1 MSSYMTQSAHTY
13 IKIFFALAL
22 VGIIVWYAY
31 SKSADFLEG
40 PIITIATPKNG
51 ITVSRSLVTVS
62 GTAEHISYITLN
74 GLQIFVTE
82 EGLFS
87 EQLLLSPGYNI
98 ITLEARDR
106 FDREVKQT
114 LELVYK

>member
-1 MSSYMTQSAHTY
+1 MTQSAGTY
-13 IKIFFALAL
+13 IKIFLALAL
-22 VGIIVWYAY
+22 VVIIILYAY

-40 PIITIATPKNG
+40 PTIIIQMPENG
-51 ITVSRSLVTVS
+51 ITVNHSPVEIK
-62 GTAEHISYITLN
+62 GIAEHISHITLN
-74 GLQIFVTE
+74 GRKIFVTE

-87 EQLLLSPGYNI
+87 EQLLLSLGYNI

-106 FDREVKQT
+106 FDREVKKS

>member
-1 MSSYMTQSAHTY
+1 MTQSAGTY
-13 IKIFFALAL
+13 IKILLALAL
-22 VGIIVWYAY
+22 VGTMVWYAY

-40 PIITIATPKNG
+40 PTIIILTPENG
-51 ITVSRSLVTVS
+51 ITVNHSLVEVK
-62 GTAEHISYITLN
+62 GTAEHIAHITLN
-74 GLQIFVTE
+74 GRQIFVTE
-82 EGLFS
+82 EGFFS